1 MSYICSF
8 EIKYTE
14 MRFCRMIFLA
24 LLLALSCPSWA
35 QQAGNGVEVDY
46 NNPKKYIVGGVKLE
60 GNEYLSENQILQV
73 AALRE
78 GMEVTVPSEEM
89 SNIVTRLW
97 RQRYF
102 EDVAVSIDS
111 LVPTRDTAY
120 FKISIVERPRV
131 SRWLFSGVK
140 SSEQKELEERL
151 NLKRGGEFSEYVVK
165 TSSDIIKRYY
175 KEKGFS
181 NVKVDVN
188 TKRDTVIR
196 SAIRVQ
202 FAVDRGEKVKIQKIT
217 FNGADH
223 VKESKLV
230 RSMKKTRDKRLQNFF
245 SSKKFQEKEYEN
257 DKRQLLTAFNEAGF
271 RDARIVKDT
280 MYYVE
285 PNRLQIDFDI
295 DEGKQYYFRDITWTG
310 NSVYASEDLNSVLMI
325 EKGDVYDVVTMQKRL
340 FGGGK
345 QSEYDIT
352 KLYRDNGYLFFQ
364 VQPVEINI
372 EGDSVDVEMRIVEG
386 KPATLNNI
394 VINGNDLTNERVIRR
409 QVFTRPGYLFSQSDF
424 ERSIREIASM
434 GQFDPEAI
442 MGEGG
447 YSILPNPLDNTVDVV
462 YNVTEKPSSQLELSG
477 GWGGNTFVATVGVS
491 FNNFSTRRFFDK
503 SAWRPVPLGD
513 AQNLAIRFQT
523 NGTYYT
529 SLSASFSEPWLF
541 GKKPTSLN
549 TSIYY
554 TRQTNSN
561 IYYNILNN
569 DEYMEVYGFAAGI
582 GKRLKW
588 PDNYFVLYN
597 QLSWQTYRLQNWIY
611 QFLFNTGISHNLSY
625 TLSLNRT
632 STDQQIY
639 PRQGS
644 DFSFS
649 LQLTPPYSLL
659 RKKDRGILD
668 SDGNP
673 TKVSSWKDINYDFQ
687 TSQDRY
693 RWIEYHKWSFK
704 GAVYTKLV
712 GDLVLMARAQFGYL
726 GYYNRNWGYSPF
738 EGFRVGGDGMSGYD
752 TYGSEIVSLRG
763 YENYSLTPQASSA
776 YNSSGIYYAGNV
788 YDKFTV
794 ELRYPVILQPQSTI
808 YALLFLEGGNCWA
821 DIRDFNPFQIKRSA
835 GVGVRIFLPM
845 IGLLGV
851 DWGWGFDD
859 PVTGGSQFHF
869 VIGQQF

>member
-1 MSYICSF
+1 
-8 EIKYTE
+8 
-14 MRFCRMIFLA
+14 MRISRIVAA
-24 LLLALSCPSWA
+24 LLLFLSSLTMWG
-35 QQAGNGVEVDY
+35 QQGKSDVVVDY
-46 NNPKKYIVGGVKLE
+46 NKPQKYIVGGVSVE
-60 GNEYLSENQILQV
+60 GNNYFSPDQIIQVTGLQK
-73 AALRE
+73 
-78 GMEVTVPSEEM
+78 GMEVTVPSEDM
-89 SNIVTRLW
+89 SSIISRLW
-97 RQRYF
+97 HQRYF
-102 EDVAVSIDS
+102 EDIAIVVDS
-111 LVPTRDTAY
+111 LVPATDTAF
-120 FKISIVERPRV
+120 FKIRIIERPRV
-131 SRWLFSGVK
+131 SRWTFKGVK
-140 SSEQKELEERL
+140 SGEEKELRERC
-151 NLKRGGEFSEYVVK
+151 NFKRGGEFSEYVSK
-165 TSSDIIKRYY
+165 TAADIIKRYY
-175 KEKGFS
+175 KEKGFL
-181 NVKVDVN
+181 NVKVDV
-188 TKRDTVIR
+188 TTQRDTVIR

-202 FAVDRGEKVKIQKIT
+202 FAVDRGEKVKIKKIN
-217 FNGADH
+217 FNGVEN
-223 VKESKLV
+223 VKEGKLV
-230 RSMKKTRDKRLQNFF
+230 KAMKKTRDARFRNFF
-245 SSKKFQEKEYEN
+245 SSKKFNEGEYEN
-257 DKRQLLTAFNEAGF
+257 DKRALIAAFNEAGY
-271 RDARIVKDT
+271 RDARIVRDT
-280 MYYVE
+280 MFYVE
-285 PNRLQIDFDI
+285 PGRLQIDFDI
-295 DEGKQYYFRDITWTG
+295 DEGKRYYFRDITWTG
-310 NSVYASEDLNSVLMI
+310 NSVYSSETLNEILKI
-325 EKGDVYDVVTMQKRL
+325 GKGDVYDVVTMEKRL

-345 QSEYDIT
+345 QSDYDVS
-352 KLYRDNGYLFFQ
+352 KLYRDNGYLFFNL
-364 VQPVEINI
+364 QPVELNI
-372 EGDSVDVEMRIVEG
+372 EGDSVDVEMRVVEG

-394 VINGNDLTNERVIRR
+394 IINGNDLTNERVIRR

-424 ERSIREIASM
+424 EGSIREIASM

-442 MGEGG
+442 MDPSKGW
-447 YSILPNPLDNTVDVV
+447 SLLPNQLNNTVDLV

-513 AQNLAIRFQT
+513 AQNLAVRFQT

-549 TSIYY
+549 LSLYY
-554 TRQTNSN
+554 TRQTNSY

-569 DEYMEVYGFAAGI
+569 DEFMEVYGFAAGL

-588 PDNYFVLYN
+588 PDRYFVLYN
-597 QLSWQTYRLQNWIY
+597 QLSWQTYRLQNWAY

-625 TLSLNRT
+625 TLSLSRN

-639 PRQGS
+639 PRMGS

-649 LQLTPPYSLL
+649 IQFTPPYSLL
-659 RKKDRGILD
+659 RKKDFGHLD
-668 SDGNP
+668 ADGKP
-673 TKVSSWKDINYDFQ
+673 TKVSDWRDIDYNRQ

-693 RWIEYHKWSFK
+693 KWIEYHKWGFK

-763 YENYSLTPQASSA
+763 YENYSLTPLARSG
-776 YNSSGIYYAGNV
+776 YNSTGNYYAGNV

-808 YALLFLEGGNCWA
+808 FALLFLEGGNCWS
-821 DIRDFNPFQIKRSA
+821 DIRDFNPFQIRRSA
-835 GVGVRIFLPM
+835 GVGVRVFLPM

-851 DWGWGFDD
+851 DWGYGFDNFD
-859 PVTGGSQFHF
+859 NNGGSQFHF

>member
-1 MSYICSF
+1 M
-8 EIKYTE
+8 T
-14 MRFCRMIFLA
+14 FLV
-24 LLLALSCPSWA
+24 LLLALTCPVWA
-35 QQAGNGVEVDY
+35 QQKGSDVEVDY
-46 NNPKKYIVGGVKLE
+46 NNPKKYIVGGVRVE
-60 GNEYLSENQILQV
+60 GSQYFSPDQILQ
-73 AALRE
+73 AAGLQK
-78 GMEVTVPSEEM
+78 GMEVTVPSEAM
-89 SNIVTRLW
+89 SNIVERLW
-97 RQRYF
+97 HQRYF
-102 EDVAVSIDS
+102 EDVAVAIDS
-111 LVPTRDTAY
+111 IAPSKDTAF
-120 FKISIVERPRV
+120 FKVSIIERPRV
-131 SRWLFSGVK
+131 SRWLYSGVK
-140 SSEQKELEERL
+140 SGEQKELEERL
-151 NLKRGGEFSEYVVK
+151 NLRRGGEFSEYVAK
-165 TSSDIIKRYY
+165 TSADIIKRYY
-175 KEKGFS
+175 KEKGFY

-188 TKRDTVIR
+188 TKRDTVIK

-202 FAVDRGEKVKIQKIT
+202 FAVDRGEKVKIKKIT
-217 FNGADH
+217 FNGAEN

-230 RSMKKTRDKRLQNFF
+230 RSMKKTRDARFQNFF
-245 SSKKFQEKEYEN
+245 SSKKFQEKEYDN
-257 DKRQLLTAFNEAGF
+257 DKRALISAFNEAGY

-295 DEGKQYYFRDITWTG
+295 DEGKKYYFRDITWTG
-310 NSVYASEDLNSVLMI
+310 NSVYSSDVLNEI
-325 EKGDVYDVVTMQKRL
+325 FKITKGDVYDVVTMEKRL

-345 QSEYDIT
+345 QNEYDIS

-364 VQPVEINI
+364 IQPVEMNI
-372 EGDSVDVEMRIVEG
+372 EEDSVDVEIRIVEG

-409 QVFTRPGYLFSQSDF
+409 QIYTRPGYLFSQTEF
-424 ERSIREIASM
+424 EQSIREIASM

-442 MGEGG
+442 SDPAKGWSMM
-447 YSILPNPLDNTVDVV
+447 PNPMDNTVDIV

-513 AQNLAIRFQT
+513 AQNLAVRFQT

-549 TSIYY
+549 MSLYY
-554 TRQTNSN
+554 TRQTNSY

-569 DEYMEVYGFAAGI
+569 DEYMEVYGFAAGL

-597 QLSWQTYRLQNWIY
+597 QLSWQTYRLQDWAY

-625 TLSLNRT
+625 TLSLSRN

-639 PRQGS
+639 PRSGS

-659 RKKDRGILD
+659 RTKDYGKLD
-668 SDGNP
+668 AEGNP
-673 TKVSSWKDINYDFQ
+673 AKVSSWKDIDYNYQ
-687 TSQDRY
+687 TSQNRY
-693 RWIEYHKWSFK
+693 KWIEYHKWTFK
-704 GAVYTKLV
+704 GALYTKLV

-726 GYYNRNWGYSPF
+726 GYYNRKWGYSPF

-752 TYGSEIVSLRG
+752 TYGSEIISLRG
-763 YENYSLTPQASSA
+763 YENYSLTPTATSS
-776 YNSSGIYYAGNV
+776 YSSTGNYYAGNV

-835 GVGVRIFLPM
+835 GVGVRVFLPM

-859 PVTGGSQFHF
+859 PVNGGSQFHF

>member
-325 EKGDVYDVVTMQKRL
+325 EKGDLYDVVTMQKRL

-776 YNSSGIYYAGNV
+776 YNSTGIYYAGNV

-835 GVGVRIFLPM
+835 GVGVRVFLPM

-859 PVTGGSQFHF
+859 PLTGGSQFHF

>member
-1 MSYICSF
+1 MAV
-8 EIKYTE
+8 T
-14 MRFCRMIFLA
+14 
-24 LLLALSCPSWA
+24 LLAMALSMPLWA
-35 QQAGNGVEVDY
+35 QTSGSDVVVDY
-46 NNPKKYIVGGVKLE
+46 NNPKKYIVGGVKVD
-60 GNEYLSENQILQV
+60 GNSYYSSEQILQV
-73 AALRE
+73 AGIRK
-78 GMEVTVPSEEM
+78 GMEVTVPSEDL
-89 SNIVTRLW
+89 SAVVNRLW
-97 RQRYF
+97 LQRYF
-102 EDVAVSIDS
+102 EDVSLVIDS
-111 LVPTRDTAY
+111 IAPSRDTAF
-120 FKISIVERPRV
+120 FKISLVERPRV
-131 SRWLFSGVK
+131 SRWVFSGVK
-140 SSEQKELEERL
+140 TGEEKELRERL
-151 NLKRGGEFSEYVVK
+151 NFRRGSEFSDYISK
-165 TSSDIIKRYY
+165 TSVDIIKRYY
-175 KEKGFS
+175 KEKGFL
-181 NVKVDVN
+181 NVNVDVN
-188 TKRDTVIR
+188 TKKDTVIKG
-196 SAIRVQ
+196 AIRVQ
-202 FAVDRGEKVKIQKIT
+202 FAVDRGEKVKIKKIT
-217 FNGADH
+217 FKGNDH

-230 RSMKKTRDKRLQNFF
+230 RSMKKTRDARLQNFF
-245 SSKKFQEKEYEN
+245 SSKKFNEAEYKN
-257 DKRQLLTAFNEAGF
+257 DKRSMISAFNEAGY

-280 MYYVE
+280 MYYIE
-285 PNRLQIDFDI
+285 PGRLQIDFEI
-295 DEGKQYYFRDITWTG
+295 DEGKKYYFRDITWTG
-310 NSVYASEDLNSVLMI
+310 NSVYTAEALNQILMI
-325 EKGDVYDVVTMQKRL
+325 SKGDVYDVVTMNKRIY
-340 FGGGK
+340 GGGK
-345 QSEYDIT
+345 QNEFDVT
-352 KLYRDNGYLFFQ
+352 KAYRDNGYLFFNI
-364 VQPVEINI
+364 QPVELNV

-409 QVFTRPGYLFSQSDF
+409 QLFTRPGYLFSQSDF

-442 MGEGG
+442 MSEGG
-447 YSILPNPLDNTVDVV
+447 YSILPNQMNNTVDLV

-513 AQNLAIRFQT
+513 AQNLSFRFQT

-549 TSIYY
+549 MSLYY
-554 TRQTNSN
+554 TRQTNS
-561 IYYNILNN
+561 YLAFNILNN
-569 DEYMEVYGFAAGI
+569 DQYMEVYGFAAGI

-597 QLSWQTYRLQNWIY
+597 QLSWQTYKLQDWAY
-611 QFLFNTGISHNLSY
+611 QFMFDTGISHNLSY
-625 TLSLNRT
+625 TLSLSRN

-639 PRQGS
+639 PRMGS

-659 RKKDRGILD
+659 RKNDFGKLD
-668 SDGNP
+668 VNGKP
-673 TKVSSWKDINYDFQ
+673 AKVADWRDIDYSQQ

-693 RWIEYHKWSFK
+693 KWIEYHKWSFK
-704 GAVYTKLV
+704 GAVYTKLI

-763 YENYSLTPQASSA
+763 YENYSLTPQASADSA
-776 YNSSGIYYAGNV
+776 TGNYYAGNV

-808 YALLFLEGGNCWA
+808 YALLFLEGGNCWS
-821 DIRDFNPFQIKRSA
+821 DIRSFNPFQIKRSA
-835 GVGVRIFLPM
+835 GVGVRVFLPM

-851 DWGWGFDD
+851 DWGYGFDD
-859 PVTGGSQFHF
+859 PINGGSQFHF